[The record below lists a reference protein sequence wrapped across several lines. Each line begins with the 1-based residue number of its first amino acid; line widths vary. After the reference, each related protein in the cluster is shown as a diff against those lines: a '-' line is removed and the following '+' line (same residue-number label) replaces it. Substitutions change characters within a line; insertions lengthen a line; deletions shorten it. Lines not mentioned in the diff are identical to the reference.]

1 MKMVLYIS
9 RMSLILRK
17 HKLIYLGIK
26 RHDACNLLN
35 LLLNG
40 FAQKKKNYVN
50 TYIQSKHSK
59 TLLSGLGRVGGRKK
73 GRHTRVK
80 GQGSSAGSERH
91 NIV

>member
-1 MKMVLYIS
+1 MVLYIS

-40 FAQKKKNYVN
+40 FAQKKKKLCK
-50 TYIQSKHSK
+50 YIHTKQTFKNV
-59 TLLSGLGRVGGRKK
+59 TQWVGEGW
-73 GRHTRVK
+73 G
-80 GQGSSAGSERH
+80 
-91 NIV
+91 